1 MIWRE
6 IYVSVECVFDCR
18 RRCWQE
24 EGEFS
29 PPPFEVFSSLYDFE
43 LKMYREQIHTT
54 LAIAVLVSK
63 TTLKR
68 RQQPQIWTICYFFFA
83 HTEWL
88 VKTILN
94 ETKWFSSFARW
105 NCLFVCFGARWRL
118 MSSKDQGPVY
128 SSHRSLRPAPME
140 LLMLGTTLASSTGFF
155 LRKCPVSHISAVL
168 MCHVTPV
175 LTH

>member
-68 RQQPQIWTICYFFFA
+68 RQQPQIWTICYFSFA
-83 HTEWL
+83 HTEWW
-88 VKTILN
+88 VKPILN

-105 NCLFVCFGARWRL
+105 NSVGLIFCRIFQITFDTDIYFTSDHWQKRSTTQDKLQSFQETIPRKQKTLKNWR
-118 MSSKDQGPVY
+118 
-128 SSHRSLRPAPME
+128 
-140 LLMLGTTLASSTGFF
+140 
-155 LRKCPVSHISAVL
+155 
-168 MCHVTPV
+168 VTFIY
-175 LTH
+175 

>member
-105 NCLFVCFGARWRL
+105 NSVGLIFCRIFQITFDTDIYFTSDHWQKRSTTQDKLKSFQETIR
-118 MSSKDQGPVY
+118 SK
-128 SSHRSLRPAPME
+128 RK
-140 LLMLGTTLASSTGFF
+140 TL
-155 LRKCPVSHISAVL
+155 KNWQ
-168 MCHVTPV
+168 VTFIYKR
-175 LTH
+175 

>member
-105 NCLFVCFGARWRL
+105 NSVGLIFCRIFQITFDTDIYF
-118 MSSKDQGPVY
+118 MSDHWQKRSTTQNKLQSFQKTIRSK
-128 SSHRSLRPAPME
+128 
-140 LLMLGTTLASSTGFF
+140 
-155 LRKCPVSHISAVL
+155 RKILKKCQ
-168 MCHVTPV
+168 VTFI
-175 LTH
+175 